1 MSAVSRES
9 RRKSKI
15 AVVLLMFFGVGT
27 ALPVLAQTKADVRFQ
42 ENESAVITSERDTT
56 SVAVLT
62 DTHSDLDRSI
72 AQFIDTETSHLSY
85 AEKQALHTLLQL
97 ELKDSALVALS
108 SLSDADTTQFEKQL
122 ETQLK
127 NNPKLNNLSSGMAS
141 LKFSP
146 AVFAAA
152 RLAGYLRSIGKAV
165 LFGNAVGAIRTAEFD
180 FPAMFSALSSGD
192 TQEFTS
198 LLSEALP
205 RQTTFVSAVSTG
217 ANFAC
222 NTATIDL
229 TPGLC
234 DRFTGF
240 MRSTIVRYQRS
251 PSPNSSTVRSRTN
264 EVVQSHRQSR
274 YFWLLQP
281 ISTTEHSP
289 LRYRG

>member
-1 MSAVSRES
+1 M
-9 RRKSKI
+9 
-15 AVVLLMFFGVGT
+15 
-27 ALPVLAQTKADVRFQ
+27 ALPALAKTKIDTRLQ
-42 ENESAVITSERDTT
+42 ENESAITTSEGGTIVSSTVSDDTL
-56 SVAVLT
+56 SN
-62 DTHSDLDRSI
+62 LDQSI

-85 AEKQALHTLLQL
+85 VEKQALHTLLPL
-97 ELKDSALVALS
+97 ELEDNTLVALS
-108 SLSDADTTQFEKQL
+108 SLSDADSAQFATQLK
-122 ETQLK
+122 TQLK
-127 NNPKLNNLSSGMAS
+127 NNPKLNELPADTAS

-152 RLAGYLRSIGKAV
+152 RLAGYMRSIGKAV
-165 LFGNAVGAIRTAEFD
+165 LFGNVVGAIRAAEFD

-222 NTATIDL
+222 NTATVDL

-240 MRSTIVRYQRS
+240 MRSTIVRYQR
-251 PSPNSSTVRSRTN
+251 PSSSSSRTVRSRTKK
-264 EVVQSHRQSR
+264 ERSYSR
-274 YFWLLQP
+274 
-281 ISTTEHSP
+281 
-289 LRYRG
+289 